1 MRSSSDISESAEEIT
16 IEKNQISQGDDSI
29 SIGELTVV
37 GIGPGSLN
45 DMTPRAFN
53 SIRNADVVV
62 GYNAYITLIKSLIED
77 KEVIG
82 TAMLQEID
90 RCKMAVEKAISG
102 QKVVVVSSGDPGIY
116 GMAGLVLELVMQ
128 LPKEKQPKVEVV
140 PGISAVSA
148 SAAILGAPLM
158 HDFAVISLSDLLTP
172 WDLIKK
178 RAELVAQGD
187 FVVALYNPK
196 SKKRVTQ
203 IEEIREIMLKF
214 KDPQTPVG
222 IVNNA
227 TREKEYAI
235 ISNLNDFTKETIDM
249 FSLVIIGNSNTYVE
263 DGKIITPRGYKI

>member
-1 MRSSSDISESAEEIT
+1 
-16 IEKNQISQGDDSI
+16 
-29 SIGELTVV
+29 
-37 GIGPGSLN
+37 
-45 DMTPRAFN
+45 MTPRAFN

-102 QKVVVVSSGDPGIY
+102 KKVVVVSSGDPGIY

-128 LPKEKQPKVEVV
+128 LPKEQQPKVEVV
-140 PGISAVSA
+140 PGISAVGA

-172 WDLIKK
+172 WELIRK

-196 SKKRVTQ
+196 SKKRVNQ
-203 IEEIREIMLKF
+203 IEEIREIMLKY

-227 TREKEYAI
+227 TRDKEYAI

>member
-1 MRSSSDISESAEEIT
+1 M
-16 IEKNQISQGDDSI
+16 
-29 SIGELTVV
+29 

-178 RAELVAQGD
+178 ER
-187 FVVALYNPK
+187 N
-196 SKKRVTQ
+196 
-203 IEEIREIMLKF
+203 
-214 KDPQTPVG
+214 
-222 IVNNA
+222 
-227 TREKEYAI
+227 
-235 ISNLNDFTKETIDM
+235 
-249 FSLVIIGNSNTYVE
+249 
-263 DGKIITPRGYKI
+263 

>member
-1 MRSSSDISESAEEIT
+1 M
-16 IEKNQISQGDDSI
+16 
-29 SIGELTVV
+29 

-158 HDFAVISLSDLLTP
+158 NDFAVISLSDLLTP

-235 ISNLNDFTKETIDM
+235 ISNLNEFAEEKIDM